1 MREIA
6 EFIAAVADYV
16 RAEGRALKLALG
28 RVVWAFLLLAVSAVI
43 LLAALGFLLYAL
55 FLALLRVTDPALAA
69 LVVALVS
76 LILSGGVAW
85 YARMSLK

>member
-6 EFIAAVADYV
+6 EFVAAVADYV
-16 RAEGRALKLALG
+16 RAESRALKLALG
-28 RVVWAFLLLAVSAVI
+28 RVAWAVLLLVVAAVI
-43 LLAALGFLLYAL
+43 LLAAFGFLLYAL
-55 FLALLRVTDPALAA
+55 FLALLRVADPALAA
-69 LVVALVS
+69 LVVALVA